1 MELNLTDQ
9 YARER
14 FCTEIDKN
22 FSVIA
27 SAGAGKTRAVVD
39 RIVTIAKDGRDDL
52 LPRLVVVTY
61 TNNAAREFKRR
72 IRATLLQMLRSTSAR
87 VVLQRLELTFF
98 GTIHSFCIRLL
109 RENHAHLRLPDEL
122 VAPTD
127 QERARLWLEFV
138 GNPQF
143 SRTFAEN
150 PVVRELLR
158 FCTWQELLD
167 LAAQISQPIPRSVS
181 SVVPS
186 KFDLAPVEDCPVHR
200 LSMKRKEAILAEFRK
215 FKTRF
220 ENNESG
226 LVVPKARIAAE
237 GLRVTCSSVLAPIV
251 AWLEEASLSIAS
263 EIAAKFQQDCH
274 RQGIVTFDDQI
285 ALCRRLLDNQTI
297 LNRLRNRDH
306 SVILDEAQ
314 DTARS
319 MFEIL
324 IEITRPVGE
333 PVGTWPAYGGTG
345 PRPGRF
351 SIVGDPRQSI
361 YERAAPELYR
371 DLNEAFFRSGTGGLL
386 RFQCTR
392 RCKKSVVEA
401 VNRIFQNA
409 EISGTELPYND
420 LLADLDAEI
429 GYAARIH
436 IPPADPDTNRPVD
449 QIFSDECLA
458 LAEWLS
464 NRGKSGLGIRSWSQV
479 AIIAPR
485 HEWLALCAGQLRKK
499 SLPLLYRNQ
508 KIIWNEVP
516 AFTWPISVLYT
527 LANPWDNFERLGV
540 LREILGVSD
549 TALAIWRHN
558 PANISTELAE
568 ALEVLKNLETIL
580 AEDESITLARLVDRI
595 IADCRLESRLRAA
608 GCDPTGLSFVRQRAF
623 TAGLDNVSLQAW
635 IDELLALLNE
645 PADIQ
650 NATPDA
656 IELITSYSAKGL
668 EWDIVIPVGFGR
680 SITPART
687 PGYPCLIERG
697 PLQRVIWN
705 AESRTAAREKQEEK
719 NDSLIHARN
728 RRLLYVTLTRARH
741 GLLFPSKKYKE
752 ARDSFRAA
760 AGFDLDQIAEVET
773 PLPPTS
779 ASIAEPK
786 LEQSDLP
793 FFQETDYSLAAQRS
807 HEVPE
812 LIRPHVLAKD
822 DDRPDRQFS
831 EDEEGLDEQ
840 GSYLYG
846 RWWHLWVERFPWNA
860 TPAEQKQYAQTISPD
875 LPFASRAI
883 QETTNF
889 LRSTEIHEII
899 STGHWFRS
907 EVTFSHPI
915 AATRWMEGVID
926 LVVGTR
932 SKEIWII
939 DWKTNQKQPGEPDAQ
954 FSRSLRD
961 KYIPQLESYRSVLE
975 QGFHRRVSRLLIYST
990 FLARFV

>member
-9 YARER
+9 SARER

-39 RIVTIAKDGRDDL
+39 RIVTIAKNGRDDL

-72 IRATLLQMLRSTSAR
+72 IRTTLLQTLRSTSAR

-122 VAPTD
+122 VTPTD

-138 GNPQF
+138 GNPEF

-181 SVVPS
+181 SVLPS

-200 LSMKRKEAILAEFRK
+200 LSVKRKEAILAEFRK

-220 ENNESG
+220 ENNQSG
-226 LVVPKARIAAE
+226 LVVPMARIAAE
-237 GLRVTCSSVLAPIV
+237 GLRGACSSVLAPLV

-324 IEITRPVGE
+324 IEITRPAGE
-333 PVGTWPAYGGTG
+333 PVGTWPAYGGAG

-371 DLNEAFFRSGTGGLL
+371 DLNEAFFRSGTGDLL

-401 VNRIFQNA
+401 VNRIFKNA

-420 LLADLDAEI
+420 LLADPQAGI
-429 GYAARIH
+429 GYAGRIH
-436 IPPADPDTNRPVD
+436 IPLADPDTIHPVD

-458 LAEWLS
+458 LAQWLS
-464 NRGKSGLGIRSWSQV
+464 DLGKSGLGIRSWSQV

-540 LREILGVSD
+540 LREVFGVSD

-608 GCDPTGLSFVRQRAF
+608 GCDPSGLSSVRRRAF
-623 TAGLDNVSLQAW
+623 TAGLDNLTLQAW
-635 IDELLALLNE
+635 IEALLALLNE
-645 PADIQ
+645 PAEVQ

-687 PGYPCLIERG
+687 LGYPCLIERG

-705 AESRTAAREKQEEK
+705 AESRTADQEKLEEK
-719 NDSLIHARN
+719 NGPLIHARN

-741 GLLFPSKKYKE
+741 ALLLPATKYKE
-752 ARDSFRAA
+752 GRVSFRAA
-760 AGFDLDQIAEVET
+760 SGFDLDQIAEVET

-779 ASIAEPK
+779 ASTSESK
-786 LEQSDLP
+786 YEQADLP
-793 FFQETDYSLAAQRS
+793 LFPETDYSLAVQRS
-807 HEVPE
+807 REVPE
-812 LIRPHVLAKD
+812 LIRPHALAKD
-822 DDRPDRQFS
+822 DDQPDRQFG
-831 EDEEGLDEQ
+831 EELVDEQ

-889 LRSTEIHEII
+889 LRSTEIREII

-907 EVTFSHPI
+907 EVAFSHPI
-915 AATRWMEGVID
+915 AGTRWMEGVID

-939 DWKTNQKQPGEPDAQ
+939 DWKTNQKQPGQLDAQ
-954 FSRSLRD
+954 LSRSLRD
-961 KYIPQLESYRSVLE
+961 KYVPQLESYRSVLE